1 MTLNY
6 LNQSKERIC
15 MSLLNKVDVLDRTII
30 EAEELKDED
39 VLKSAY
45 IRQMDLL
52 QRLEK
57 VLVVGDS

>member
-1 MTLNY
+1 MNY

-15 MSLLNKVDVLDRTII
+15 MSLLNKVDVLDRTIM
-30 EAEELKDED
+30 EAEELRDED

-45 IRQMDLL
+45 LRQTDLL
-52 QRLEK
+52 QRLEQ

>member
-1 MTLNY
+1 MNY

-15 MSLLNKVDVLDRTII
+15 MSLLNKVDVLDRTIM

-45 IRQMDLL
+45 IRQTDLL
-52 QRLEK
+52 HRLEQ
-57 VLVVGDS
+57 VLVN